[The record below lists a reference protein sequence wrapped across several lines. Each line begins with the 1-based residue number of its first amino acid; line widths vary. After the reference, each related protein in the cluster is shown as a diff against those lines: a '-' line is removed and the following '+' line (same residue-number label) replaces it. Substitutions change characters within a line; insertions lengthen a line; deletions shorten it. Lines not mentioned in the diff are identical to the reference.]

1 MNDPISEPTQ
11 DQCDIEVTMP
21 LSILSLIEDVAL
33 GTEEEAG
40 FDPYNTGCYK
50 TG

>member
-1 MNDPISEPTQ
+1 MNDQEIEPTQ
-11 DQCDIEVTMP
+11 DPRDIEVTMP
-21 LSILSLIEDVAL
+21 LTILSLIEDTAL
-33 GTEEEAG
+33 GTEEDVG